1 MKTHSR
7 LLVILSIIGL
17 GITSGQQQATAGL
30 PGYFEW
36 VLWKDV
42 KAGNS
47 AALGETGT
55 TLEWIVGPYPT
66 LSECERERDR
76 LAESTFQHTRQPSST
91 RPIAADGVVTVT
103 SDNTT
108 IRFFCVPDT
117 VNPRV
122 DRRWP

>member
-1 MKTHSR
+1 MRIHSR
-7 LLVILSIIGL
+7 LLVILAIVVL
-17 GITSGQQQATAGL
+17 GIAPGRTQATAGL
-30 PGYFEW
+30 SGYFEW

-42 KAGNS
+42 KAENS
-47 AALGETGT
+47 AERGETGAK
-55 TLEWIVGPYPT
+55 LEWIVGPYPK

-76 LAESTFQHTRQPSST
+76 LAESTVEHSRQPSST
-91 RPIAADGVVTVT
+91 RPIAADGVVSVT
-103 SDNTT
+103 SDNIT